1 MTSPLANIYA
11 RLPVSFTHGQGVWL
25 WDAQGRKY
33 LDALAG
39 IGVSCLGHA
48 HPRLVAAISEQAAR
62 VIHTSNIYEVPQQT
76 ELAARLARLSGM
88 RDVVFNNS
96 GSEANEAAI
105 KLARYYA
112 YQRGNSHAHIITM
125 DSSWHGRT
133 LATLAATGS
142 DKARKGFEPLPSGF
156 IQVPYNDAAAIRAAG
171 DAEPRVAAVLL
182 EALQGEGGIR
192 PSDAAFLREVRQL
205 CTERGW
211 LLMIDEV
218 QSGIG
223 RTGKWFAHQWAD
235 IVPDV
240 MTLAKGLAGGVPIGA
255 MLAAGPAAGVFTPGS
270 HGTTFGGGPLVC
282 VAGLAVLDALESEN
296 LLDNAHTVGG
306 HLKARLAQELAGLPG
321 VAEVRGRGLM
331 LGIELARPCGVLALR
346 ALEAGLLINV
356 TRDRVIRLLPP
367 LILSHAEADRIVA
380 TLAPLIRQF
389 LAEHP

>member
-1 MTSPLANIYA
+1 MSSPLANIYA

-25 WDAQGRKY
+25 WDADGRKY

-39 IGVSCLGHA
+39 VGVSCLGHA
-48 HPRLVAAISEQAAR
+48 HPKLVAAITEQAAR
-62 VIHTSNIYEVPQQT
+62 VIHTSNIYEIPQQT
-76 ELAARLARLSGM
+76 ALAARLTALSGM
-88 RDVVFNNS
+88 QEVAFNNS

-112 YQRGNSHAHIITM
+112 YQRGNKHAHIITM

-156 IQVPYNDAAAIRAAG
+156 IQVPYNNLEAVRAAG
-171 DAEPRVAAVLL
+171 DAEPRTAAVLL
-182 EALQGEGGIR
+182 EVLQGEGGIR
-192 PSDAAFLREVRQL
+192 PSDIAYLQALRQL

-235 IVPDV
+235 IRPDV

-255 MLAAGPAAGVFTPGS
+255 MLAAGRRAALPG
-270 HGTTFGGGPLVC
+270 T
-282 VAGLAVLDALESEN
+282 
-296 LLDNAHTVGG
+296 
-306 HLKARLAQELAGLPG
+306 PG
-321 VAEVRGRGLM
+321 VADIRGRGLM

-356 TRDRVIRLLPP
+356 TRDRVIRMLPP
-367 LILSHAEADRIVA
+367 LILTREEADQIVA
-380 TLAPLIRQF
+380 LLVPLIQQF
-389 LAEHP
+389 LAEKP